1 MKNICLSLELILF
14 ISSVCDSTL
23 SKSDKKVKKKK
34 SDKKEV
40 ELIGPLEQSVHSRKL
55 VNKLIASPEE
65 IIANH
70 AAYSS
75 ATSDRNFDSMDI
87 LGYVT
92 PWNNH
97 GYDVAKMF
105 GPKFT
110 LLSPV
115 WLQVVPEGLRD
126 HVIKGTHDIDKVQI
140 VHTIKIDP
148 FFSMHLHDSPHP

>member
-1 MKNICLSLELILF
+1 MKNIWQSLALILF
-14 ISSVCDSTL
+14 VSSVCDSTL

-34 SDKKEV
+34 SEKKEV
-40 ELIGPLEQSVHSRKL
+40 ELSGPLDQSVHSRKL

-65 IIANH
+65 IIVNH

-97 GYDVAKMF
+97 GYDVAKIF

-115 WLQVVPEGLRD
+115 WLQVVPEGLGD
-126 HVIKGTHDIDKVQI
+126 YVIKGTHDIDKVYI
-140 VHTIKIDP
+140 
-148 FFSMHLHDSPHP
+148 L